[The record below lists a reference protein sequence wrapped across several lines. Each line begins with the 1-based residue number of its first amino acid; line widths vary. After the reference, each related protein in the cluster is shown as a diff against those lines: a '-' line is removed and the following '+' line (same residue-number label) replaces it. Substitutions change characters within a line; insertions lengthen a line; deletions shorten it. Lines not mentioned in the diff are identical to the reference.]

1 MATANPAN
9 QRRHNQR
16 THALYTLCTRSAHS
30 WDTLVKLGKVDAQG
44 KSLRQMRGVARGGR
58 KVRVILL
65 VWCTG
70 GLVVGVS
77 RKGRP
82 QQVLVKRVVRMCV
95 VRSLRVRMGVV

>member
-1 MATANPAN
+1 M
-9 QRRHNQR
+9 
-16 THALYTLCTRSAHS
+16 
-30 WDTLVKLGKVDAQG
+30 
-44 KSLRQMRGVARGGR
+44 ARGGR

-82 QQVLVKRVVRMCV
+82 KQVLVKRVVRMCV

>member
-16 THALYTLCTRSAHS
+16 RHALYTLCTRSAHS

-82 QQVLVKRVVRMCV
+82 KQVLVKRVVLRYACV
-95 VRSLRVRMGVV
+95 